1 MARGDRMRSVWMK
14 RREFVTLLG
23 GAVAWPLAARAQQ
36 PAEATAE
43 ARSSGFD
50 PRITPA
56 RHDLAAKHLA
66 GVVEARRF
74 VEGKAYEIGTSQAPV
89 RNAPSPA
96 AALLTEALKGE
107 RVTIYDI
114 SEEGWAWGQLAGDRY
129 VGFVPASALRAS
141 GPPPTHKVT
150 ALRTFVYPSPSI
162 KLPPTE
168 TLSFGCQLVIARI
181 DEPFAV
187 TASGGHVPIVHLA
200 PTETMETDFV
210 AVAER
215 FLGTPYLWGG
225 KTSLG
230 VDCSGLLQ
238 LALAACGI
246 PCPRDS
252 DMQEQALGSALA
264 RSHELE
270 QLRRGDLL
278 FWKGHVAIAR
288 DEATLVHANAARQM
302 AVAFEATAA
311 AIARIRAAGSEVT
324 SVRRLPPPS

>member
-1 MARGDRMRSVWMK
+1 MRFDWMK

-23 GAVAWPLAARAQQ
+23 GAVAWPLAAPAQQ
-36 PAEATAE
+36 PVTTSRDGAMAQ

-66 GVVEARRF
+66 GIVEARCF
-74 VEGKAYEIGTSQAPV
+74 VEGKAYEIGASQAPV
-89 RNAPSPA
+89 RNAPSHE

-114 SEEGWAWGQLAGDRY
+114 SEEGWAWGQLAGDGY
-129 VGFVPASALRAS
+129 VGFVPASALCTS

-150 ALRTFVYPSPSI
+150 ALRTLVFPGPSI
-162 KLPPTE
+162 KLPPME
-168 TLSFGCQLVIARI
+168 TLSFGCQLVIARM
-181 DEPFAV
+181 DEPFAI
-187 TASGGHVPIVHLA
+187 TASGGHVPTLHLA
-200 PTETMETDFV
+200 PMATMETDFV

-230 VDCSGLLQ
+230 IDCSGLLQ

-252 DMQEQALGSALA
+252 DMQEQALGGALA
-264 RSHELE
+264 RSHELT

-278 FWKGHVAIAR
+278 FWKGHVAIVR
-288 DEATLVHANAARQM
+288 DEATLVHANAHHM
-302 AVAFEATAA
+302 AVAFEATAPS
-311 AIARIRAAGSEVT
+311 IARIRAAGSEVT